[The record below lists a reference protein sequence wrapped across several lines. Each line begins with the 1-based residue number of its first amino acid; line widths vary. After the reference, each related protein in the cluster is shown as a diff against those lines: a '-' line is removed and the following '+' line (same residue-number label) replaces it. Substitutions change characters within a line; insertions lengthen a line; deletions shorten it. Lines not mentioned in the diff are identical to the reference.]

1 MVTTGNHRRRCCR
14 HYGAEMRFTAS
25 DVASATG
32 GTLFGPDV
40 ALDGVSF
47 DSRSLR
53 PGQLFVAL
61 VAERDGHEFITSAM
75 SNGAPAYLSQ
85 REPGSGTAVVVAD
98 TAAALLRLAT
108 WARQR
113 LTAHVVGITGSVGK
127 TSTKDLAR
135 AALSA
140 GLRTSA
146 NEKSFNNETGLPVT
160 ILNSPDDTEALVLE
174 MGMRGFGEIARLCVI
189 GQPTIGLVTR
199 VAAAHT
205 ELLGGIDGVARAKSE
220 LVAALPA
227 NGLAVLNADDH
238 RVLAMKSLA
247 SCRVLTFGRSAVA
260 DVRIDN
266 LVLDELA
273 RPRFDLHTPWG
284 VAAVQL
290 AVSGEHMAANA
301 AGAIAVAASCGV
313 NLDAAVAAVG
323 QAQLSPWRME
333 IKRSAAGAIVI
344 NDAYNANPESMRAA
358 IETLASLRVSG
369 RRVAVLGVMAELA
382 DPAGDHAAIVELLR
396 QRNIELIAVG
406 TDNYGVPARE
416 DAQAV
421 ISSLASNDAVLIKGS
436 RVAGLERLAALVV

>member
-1 MVTTGNHRRRCCR
+1 M
-14 HYGAEMRFTAS
+14 AS
-25 DVASATG
+25 DVARATG

-61 VAERDGHEFITSAM
+61 VAERDGHEFITSAL
-75 SNGAPAYLSQ
+75 SNGASAYLSQ

-98 TAAALLRLAT
+98 TAGALLRLAA

-113 LTAHVVGITGSVGK
+113 LTAQVVGITGSVGK

-174 MGMRGFGEIARLCVI
+174 MGMRGFGEIARLCAI

-205 ELLGGIDGVARAKSE
+205 ELLGGIEGVALAKSE
-220 LVAALPA
+220 LVTSLPA

-247 SCRVLTFGRSAVA
+247 ACRVLTFGRSVVA

-313 NLDAAVAAVG
+313 NLDAAAAAVG

-333 IKRSAAGAIVI
+333 IKRSAAGAVVI
-344 NDAYNANPESMRAA
+344 NDAYNANPESMRVA
-358 IETLASLRVSG
+358 IETLASLQVSG
-369 RRVAVLGVMAELA
+369 RRIAVLGVMAELA
-382 DPAGDHAAIVELLR
+382 DPAGDHAAIAQQLR

-406 TDNYGVPARE
+406 TDNYGVPARD

-421 ISSLASNDAVLIKGS
+421 ISSLAGNDAVLIKGS

>member
-1 MVTTGNHRRRCCR
+1 
-14 HYGAEMRFTAS
+14 
-25 DVASATG
+25 
-32 GTLFGPDV
+32 
-40 ALDGVSF
+40 
-47 DSRSLR
+47 
-53 PGQLFVAL
+53 
-61 VAERDGHEFITSAM
+61 
-75 SNGAPAYLSQ
+75 
-85 REPGSGTAVVVAD
+85 
-98 TAAALLRLAT
+98 
-108 WARQR
+108 
-113 LTAHVVGITGSVGK
+113 
-127 TSTKDLAR
+127 R

-174 MGMRGFGEIARLCVI
+174 MGMRGFGEIARLCAI

-238 RVLAMKSLA
+238 HVLAMKSLA
-247 SCRVLTFGRSAVA
+247 SCRVLTFGRSAAA

-266 LVLDELA
+266 LILDDLA
-273 RPRFDLHTPWG
+273 RPRFDLRTPWG
-284 VAAVQL
+284 TAAVQL

-301 AGAIAVAASCGV
+301 AGAIAIAASCGV

-323 QAQLSPWRME
+323 HAQLSPWRME
-333 IKRSAAGAIVI
+333 ITRSASGAIVI

-358 IETLASLRVSG
+358 IETLASLQVSG

-382 DPAGDHAAIVELLR
+382 DPAGDHAAIAQLLQ

-406 TDNYGVPARE
+406 TDNYGVPARG

-421 ISSLASNDAVLIKGS
+421 ISSLAGNDAVLIKGS

>member
-1 MVTTGNHRRRCCR
+1 M
-14 HYGAEMRFTAS
+14 AS

-174 MGMRGFGEIARLCVI
+174 MGMRGFGEIARLCAI

-238 RVLAMKSLA
+238 HVLAMKSLA
-247 SCRVLTFGRSAVA
+247 SCRVLTFGRSAAA

-266 LVLDELA
+266 LILDDLA
-273 RPRFDLHTPWG
+273 RPRFDLRTPWG
-284 VAAVQL
+284 TAAVQL

-301 AGAIAVAASCGV
+301 AGAIAIAASCGV

-323 QAQLSPWRME
+323 HAQLSPWRME
-333 IKRSAAGAIVI
+333 ITRSASGAIVI

-358 IETLASLRVSG
+358 IETLASLQVSG

-382 DPAGDHAAIVELLR
+382 DPAGDHAAIAQLLQ

-406 TDNYGVPARE
+406 TDNYGVPARG

-421 ISSLASNDAVLIKGS
+421 ISSLAGNDAVLIKGS

>member
-1 MVTTGNHRRRCCR
+1 
-14 HYGAEMRFTAS
+14 
-25 DVASATG
+25 
-32 GTLFGPDV
+32 
-40 ALDGVSF
+40 
-47 DSRSLR
+47 
-53 PGQLFVAL
+53 
-61 VAERDGHEFITSAM
+61 
-75 SNGAPAYLSQ
+75 
-85 REPGSGTAVVVAD
+85 
-98 TAAALLRLAT
+98 
-108 WARQR
+108 
-113 LTAHVVGITGSVGK
+113 
-127 TSTKDLAR
+127 
-135 AALSA
+135 
-140 GLRTSA
+140 
-146 NEKSFNNETGLPVT
+146 
-160 ILNSPDDTEALVLE
+160 
-174 MGMRGFGEIARLCVI
+174 
-189 GQPTIGLVTR
+189 
-199 VAAAHT
+199 
-205 ELLGGIDGVARAKSE
+205 
-220 LVAALPA
+220 
-227 NGLAVLNADDH
+227 
-238 RVLAMKSLA
+238 MKSLA
-247 SCRVLTFGRSAVA
+247 SCRVLTFGRSAAA

-266 LVLDELA
+266 LVLDDLA

-284 VAAVQL
+284 VVAVQL

>member
-1 MVTTGNHRRRCCR
+1 M
-14 HYGAEMRFTAS
+14 AS

-61 VAERDGHEFITSAM
+61 VAERDGHEFITSAL

-85 REPGSGTAVVVAD
+85 REPAAGTAVVVAD
-98 TAAALLRLAT
+98 TAGALLRLAA
-108 WARQR
+108 WARKR

-174 MGMRGFGEIARLCVI
+174 MGMRGFGEIARLCAI

-227 NGLAVLNADDH
+227 NGLALLNADDH

-247 SCRVLTFGRSAVA
+247 PCRVLTFGRSAAA
-260 DVRIDN
+260 DVCLDN

-273 RPRFDLHTPWG
+273 RPRFDLRTPWG
-284 VAAVQL
+284 TAAVQL

-301 AGAIAVAASCGV
+301 AGAIAIAASCGV
-313 NLDAAVAAVG
+313 NFDAAVAAVG
-323 QAQLSPWRME
+323 HAQLSPWRME
-333 IKRSAAGAIVI
+333 IKRSASGAIVI

-358 IETLASLRVSG
+358 IETLASLQVSG

-382 DPAGDHAAIVELLR
+382 DPAGDHTSIAQLLR

>member
-1 MVTTGNHRRRCCR
+1 M
-14 HYGAEMRFTAS
+14 AS

-40 ALDGVSF
+40 SLDGVSF
-47 DSRSLR
+47 DSRSLT

-61 VAERDGHEFITSAM
+61 VAERDGHEFITSAS

-98 TAAALLRLAT
+98 TAAALLSLAA
-108 WARQR
+108 WGRQR
-113 LTAHVVGITGSVGK
+113 LTAHVIGITGSVGK

-174 MGMRGFGEIARLCVI
+174 MGMRGFGEIARLCAI

-205 ELLGGIDGVARAKSE
+205 ELLGGIEGVAQAKSE
-220 LVAALPA
+220 LVTALPA
-227 NGLAVLNADDH
+227 NGLAVLNADDRH
-238 RVLAMKSLA
+238 VLAMKSLA
-247 SCRVLTFGRSAVA
+247 SCRVLTFGRFAAA

-266 LVLDELA
+266 LMLDDLA
-273 RPRFDLHTPWG
+273 RPRFDLRTPWG
-284 VAAVQL
+284 TAAVQL

-301 AGAIAVAASCGV
+301 AGAIAIAASCGV

-323 QAQLSPWRME
+323 HAQLSPWRME
-333 IKRSAAGAIVI
+333 MRRSASGAIVI

-358 IETLASLRVSG
+358 IETLASLQVSG

-382 DPAGDHAAIVELLR
+382 DPAADHAAIAQLLR

-406 TDNYGVPARE
+406 TDNYGVPARD

-421 ISSLASNDAVLIKGS
+421 ISSLAGNDAVLIKGS

>member
-1 MVTTGNHRRRCCR
+1 M
-14 HYGAEMRFTAS
+14 AS
-25 DVASATG
+25 DVAGATG

-61 VAERDGHEFITSAM
+61 VAERDGHEFITSAL

-113 LTAHVVGITGSVGK
+113 LTAQVVGITGSVGK

-174 MGMRGFGEIARLCVI
+174 MGMRGFGEIARLCAI

-205 ELLGGIDGVARAKSE
+205 ELVGGLEGVAKAKSE

-238 RVLAMKSLA
+238 RVMAMKPLA
-247 SCRVLTFGRSAVA
+247 SCRVLTYGRSADA
-260 DVRIDN
+260 DVYIDN
-266 LVLDELA
+266 LVIDDLA
-273 RPRFDLHTPWG
+273 RPRFDVRTPWG
-284 VAAVQL
+284 TAAVQL
-290 AVSGEHMAANA
+290 AVSGEHMAINA
-301 AGAIAVAASCGV
+301 AGAIAIAASCGV
-313 NLDAAVAAVG
+313 NLDAAVAAIG

-333 IKRSAAGAIVI
+333 IKRSASGSIVI
-344 NDAYNANPESMRAA
+344 NDAYNANPESMRVA
-358 IETLASLRVSG
+358 IETLASLQVSG
-369 RRVAVLGVMAELA
+369 RRIAVLGVMAELA
-382 DPAGDHAAIVELLR
+382 DPAGDHASIAQLLR

-406 TDNYGVPARE
+406 TDNYGVPARD

-421 ISSLASNDAVLIKGS
+421 ISSLAGNDAVLIKGS

>member
-1 MVTTGNHRRRCCR
+1 MTTGNRSRRRC
-14 HYGAEMRFTAS
+14 HYYGTDMRFMAS
-25 DVASATG
+25 DVARATG

-40 ALDGVSF
+40 ALDGVAF
-47 DSRSLR
+47 DSRNLR

-61 VAERDGHEFITSAM
+61 VAERDGHEFITSAV

-98 TAAALLRLAT
+98 TAAALMRLAT

-113 LTAHVVGITGSVGK
+113 LTAQVVGITGSVGK

-174 MGMRGFGEIARLCVI
+174 MGMRGFGEIARLCAI
-189 GQPTIGLVTR
+189 GQPTIGVVTR
-199 VAAAHT
+199 VAEAHT
-205 ELLGGIDGVARAKSE
+205 ELVGGVEGVARAKSE
-220 LVAALPA
+220 LVTALPV

-247 SCRVLTFGRSAVA
+247 PCRVLTFGRSAGA

-266 LVLDELA
+266 LVLDDLA
-273 RPRFDLHTPWG
+273 RARFDLHTPWG
-284 VAAVQL
+284 TAAVQL

-301 AGAIAVAASCGV
+301 AGAVAVATSCGV
-313 NLDAAVAAVG
+313 TLEAAAAAVG
-323 QAQLSPWRME
+323 RAQLSPWRME
-333 IKRSAAGAIVI
+333 IKRSASGAIVI

-358 IETLASLRVSG
+358 IETLVSLRVSG

-382 DPAGDHAAIVELLR
+382 DPVADHAAIAQLLR
-396 QRNIELIAVG
+396 EHNIELISVG
-406 TDNYGVPARE
+406 TDNYGVAARG
-416 DAQAV
+416 DAEAV
-421 ISSLASNDAVLIKGS
+421 LASLASDDAVLIKGS
-436 RVAGLERLAALVV
+436 RVAGLERLAGLVV

>member
-1 MVTTGNHRRRCCR
+1 M
-14 HYGAEMRFTAS
+14 AS

-61 VAERDGHEFITSAM
+61 VAERDGHEFITSAL

-160 ILNSPDDTEALVLE
+160 ILNSPNDTEALVLE
-174 MGMRGFGEIARLCVI
+174 MGMRGFGEIARLCAI

-205 ELLGGIDGVARAKSE
+205 ELLGGIEGVAKAKSE

-238 RVLAMKSLA
+238 RVVAMRSLA
-247 SCRVLTFGRSAVA
+247 SCSVLTFGRSADA

-266 LVLDELA
+266 LVLDDLA
-273 RPRFDLHTPWG
+273 RPRFDLRTPWG
-284 VAAVQL
+284 MAAVQL

-301 AGAIAVAASCGV
+301 AGAIAIAASCGV
-313 NLDAAVAAVG
+313 NLGAAVAAVG
-323 QAQLSPWRME
+323 HAQLSPWRME
-333 IKRSAAGAIVI
+333 MRRSASGAIVI

-358 IETLASLRVSG
+358 IETLASLHVSG

-382 DPAGDHAAIVELLR
+382 DPVADHAFVAQLLR

-406 TDNYGVPARE
+406 TDNYGVPARD

-421 ISSLASNDAVLIKGS
+421 ISSLAGNDAVLIKGS
-436 RVAGLERLAALVV
+436 RVAGLERLAALFV